1 VKNQIVRANL
11 RLVVSVA
18 RKHMRPG
25 LSLMELVSDGNIT
38 LMRAVESFDI
48 HRGYRFTVALTAVKG
63 AEPLEEVLKRL
74 LRQASAV
81 GVRCRLLLLD
91 RGFYGVGVIRYLQAA
106 RTVAAAFPGATLLKD
121 ESAGSVIQVT
131 LGAGSPYVVLV
142 PNRLGKAPLPIRK
155 AGLTT
160 PTAAV
165 TIAARTADS
174 NICVK

>member
-1 VKNQIVRANL
+1 
-11 RLVVSVA
+11 
-18 RKHMRPG
+18 M
-25 LSLMELVSDGNIT
+25 
-38 LMRAVESFDI
+38 
-48 HRGYRFTVALTAVKG
+48 
-63 AEPLEEVLKRL
+63 
-74 LRQASAV
+74 
-81 GVRCRLLLLD
+81 
-91 RGFYGVGVIRYLQAA
+91 
-106 RTVAAAFPGATLLKD
+106 KD

-174 NICVK
+174 NICARVSGLNRGRPACALVISRVVLCNCTPHR